1 LEKKWREAS
10 ENQDAPLPRYI
21 KIAKLFN
28 NGPFGLKE
36 HAVAAITASSA
47 SNGTASI
54 EVFTTQNLYYPDNPL
69 SPLLVILATLSI
81 GLFGYGLTGLF
92 RPLTVDN
99 AESVYWSQ
107 IPLLSLLQNLHWSDL
122 RTSKK
127 LRWFWYA
134 FGFMSIYQIIP
145 GYMFPWLNS
154 VSIPC
159 LAAMHATGA
168 KATIL
173 TNIFGG
179 SLNNEGLGILNF
191 SFDWQYVSI
200 QTTRPQLT
208 FQITSF
214 STSLP
219 LVRQANLTVGILIC
233 YVAMIAV
240 YYGNAWGGR
249 SLPFMSTRLLQ
260 QDGSPYVVA
269 SVFDAGVLNR
279 AKLDAY
285 GLPWLTSTYT
295 WASVVGNMAVSR
307 LSLDLDSIAN
317 VADWRIDRT
326 LYLLLGSSDRQD
338 RQRPA
343 TRRLARSTS
352 PGNETVQGYSLVVV
366 YHHHGHRIRLW
377 TRRRPQVERWSRC
390 WWIRRCSRCR
400 SCDCAFRKC
409 SNLQIFPKITR
420 FRLIVAEC
428 YSLFSIWR
436 RHCDQPTM

>member
-1 LEKKWREAS
+1 LEKKWK
-10 ENQDAPLPRYI
+10 ENKGEDAPLPRYI
-21 KIAKLFN
+21 KFAKILN

-92 RPLTVDN
+92 RPVTVDN

-134 FGFMSIYQIIP
+134 FGFMAIYQIIP

-168 KATIL
+168 KASIL

-191 SFDWQYVSI
+191 SFDWQYVSTFDVVLSDGLDYFLLNI
-200 QTTRPQLT
+200 TATGPSGQLDRWYPY
-208 FQITSF
+208 
-214 STSLP
+214 L
-219 LVRQANLTVGILIC
+219 LRRHGC
-233 YVAMIAV
+233 
-240 YYGNAWGGR
+240 
-249 SLPFMSTRLLQ
+249 RLLRKRVGRTISTIHVDQ
-260 QDGSPYVVA
+260 VATTGWISIRYRIRFRRGCFEPGKTGRLWSSMAYIHLHLGFCRGQHGRTSHLPYV
-269 SVFDAGVLNR
+269 
-279 AKLDAY
+279 
-285 GLPWLTSTYT
+285 
-295 WASVVGNMAVSR
+295 
-307 LSLDLDSIAN
+307 I
-317 VADWRIDRT
+317 
-326 LYLLLGSSDRQD
+326 
-338 RQRPA
+338 
-343 TRRLARSTS
+343 
-352 PGNETVQGYSLVVV
+352 
-366 YHHHGHRIRLW
+366 
-377 TRRRPQVERWSRC
+377 
-390 WWIRRCSRCR
+390 
-400 SCDCAFRKC
+400 SC
-409 SNLQIFPKITR
+409 
-420 FRLIVAEC
+420 
-428 YSLFSIWR
+428 
-436 RHCDQPTM
+436 

>member
-1 LEKKWREAS
+1 MAPNFGLHDIAPEALEPRLAVLPDVSSSVGQFGEENGHDGDSDNYDGKDVVPELPSKITGPEFSDLDLDDPDKIIKSGADAAQYMLSDRDDGDPAVTVRSMVIGTAFAAFYASISQIYKVSHIVYVSQMGKADTQFKPTTATIGGSFICLIIWFAGRTWAAVLPRGDRMEKKWREDRD
-10 ENQDAPLPRYI
+10 NQDIPLPRHI

-69 SPLLVILATLSI
+69 SPLLVILAILSI

-122 RTSKK
+122 RTSKR

-159 LAAMHATGA
+159 LAGMHATGT
-168 KATIL
+168 KASIL

-200 QTTRPQLT
+200 PNT
-208 FQITSF
+208 
-214 STSLP
+214 
-219 LVRQANLTVGILIC
+219 
-233 YVAMIAV
+233 
-240 YYGNAWGGR
+240 
-249 SLPFMSTRLLQ
+249 
-260 QDGSPYVVA
+260 
-269 SVFDAGVLNR
+269 
-279 AKLDAY
+279 
-285 GLPWLTSTYT
+285 
-295 WASVVGNMAVSR
+295 
-307 LSLDLDSIAN
+307 
-317 VADWRIDRT
+317 
-326 LYLLLGSSDRQD
+326 
-338 RQRPA
+338 
-343 TRRLARSTS
+343 
-352 PGNETVQGYSLVVV
+352 
-366 YHHHGHRIRLW
+366 
-377 TRRRPQVERWSRC
+377 
-390 WWIRRCSRCR
+390 
-400 SCDCAFRKC
+400 
-409 SNLQIFPKITR
+409 
-420 FRLIVAEC
+420 
-428 YSLFSIWR
+428 
-436 RHCDQPTM
+436 